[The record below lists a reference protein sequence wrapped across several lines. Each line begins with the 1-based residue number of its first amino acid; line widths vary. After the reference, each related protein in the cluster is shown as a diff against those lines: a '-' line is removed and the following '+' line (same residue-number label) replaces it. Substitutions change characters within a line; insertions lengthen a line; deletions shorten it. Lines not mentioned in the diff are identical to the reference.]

1 MKTLARMFCYKATPR
16 RSVCR
21 VGLTLIEL
29 MIAVVITLVI
39 VAAMIRAFK
48 LASDEIGVGRAAMD
62 LHNQLRAVTETL
74 RRDLQNATCVPRPR
88 GISDERSGYFEY
100 VESDEY
106 DSDHTDPL
114 TNSHIGDHNDIL
126 ALTVRSTDRPFR
138 GRFNGAFVESY
149 LAEVVWWTVAGGT
162 DTYDGNVQLY
172 RRVLLIRPDLTTA
185 EVNFDT
191 FYADNDV
198 SVRRD
203 PVLGGLVMNSLES
216 LAGRGNRFAHASGAA
231 NFPNEFQRSILDVRP
246 LTGDNLGDDL
256 MLANCLAF
264 DIKLLSP
271 NTTVKLTGGQ
281 TVELS
286 DPGYAAL
293 PITTVEQT
301 AGGYVDLG
309 VANGG
314 WFTGPAYQNGYS
326 FTEFPYTYCTWSATY
341 ESDGFDQDGVGGID
355 QGTNGLD
362 DDLANGV
369 DDNGERETQPP
380 YPHPI
385 RSLQVSVRMIDK
397 KTNQVLQK
405 SIKESF
411 VPN

>member
-1 MKTLARMFCYKATPR
+1 MKTLARMFRYKATPR

-203 PVLGGLVMNSLES
+203 PVLG
-216 LAGRGNRFAHASGAA
+216 
-231 NFPNEFQRSILDVRP
+231 
-246 LTGDNLGDDL
+246 
-256 MLANCLAF
+256 
-264 DIKLLSP
+264 
-271 NTTVKLTGGQ
+271 
-281 TVELS
+281 
-286 DPGYAAL
+286 
-293 PITTVEQT
+293 
-301 AGGYVDLG
+301 
-309 VANGG
+309 
-314 WFTGPAYQNGYS
+314 
-326 FTEFPYTYCTWSATY
+326 
-341 ESDGFDQDGVGGID
+341 
-355 QGTNGLD
+355 
-362 DDLANGV
+362 
-369 DDNGERETQPP
+369 
-380 YPHPI
+380 
-385 RSLQVSVRMIDK
+385 
-397 KTNQVLQK
+397 
-405 SIKESF
+405 
-411 VPN
+411 